1 MKKITFSE
9 HSYFIDLIS
18 DEPILI
24 DLGACLGS
32 FSKHFRSQYKNSKI
46 ILMEPSKS
54 NFPKIEIDDENT
66 KKIFGAISSKKEK
79 LIFRED
85 PRSEQNGSLL
95 FDYFEGVEYEVETY
109 TLDEL
114 IEPFETVDL
123 LKMDVEGAEWDVLL
137 NCSDETLNKIKQL
150 TVEFHDFLDP
160 SLRERS
166 ELCVERLISLGFSI
180 DYNPTTYMHGSK
192 YYDSLF
198 YKK

>member
-9 HSYFIDLIS
+9 HSYFSDLIS
-18 DEPILI
+18 DEPVLI
-24 DLGACLGS
+24 DLGACLGD
-32 FSKHFRSQYKNSKI
+32 FSKHFRSRYSNAKI
-46 ILMEPSKS
+46 ILLEPSKS
-54 NFPKIEIDDENT
+54 NFPKINIEDLNT
-66 KKIFGAISSKKEK
+66 KKLFGAISSYKDKV
-79 LIFRED
+79 IFRED
-85 PRSEQNGSLL
+85 PKSEQNGSLL
-95 FDYFEGVEYEVETY
+95 FNYFEGIEYEIETY

-114 IEPFETVDL
+114 VEPFEIIDL

-137 NCSDETLNKIKQL
+137 KCSEEALNKIKQL

-160 SLRERS
+160 SLRENS
-166 ELCVERLISLGFSI
+166 EKCVQRLISLGFSI